1 MRNSEVLRQ
10 KIQLASGELAANLQL
25 LWGHRELD
33 RVFPAFLILLHQI
46 IRASVPLMQT
56 ARRRALEQPGDSVCA
71 LLGPYL
77 HEHIA
82 EEMHHDTWTIEDL
95 ESAGFPRSFVLEQ
108 IPSPNV
114 AAVVGAQ
121 YYWIE
126 HVHPVALLGYITVL
140 EGNSVTAEELDEL
153 STRSGLPESLFRTYR
168 LHGELDPQHILELDA
183 LVDSL
188 PLNRTQSSLVGISA
202 MHTVLVLSR
211 CVRDVLSQAP
221 PVPRLSRGG
230 AYAGSS

>member
-1 MRNSEVLRQ
+1 MKNSEVLRQ
-10 KIQLASGELAANLQL
+10 KIQLASGGLAANLQR
-25 LWGHRELD
+25 LWEHRELD

-46 IRASVPLMQT
+46 IRASVPLMQR
-56 ARRRALEQPGDSVCA
+56 ARKRSLERPGDSVCA

-95 ESAGFPRSFVLEQ
+95 ESAGFPGDLVLEQ

-114 AAVVGAQ
+114 AAAVGAQ

-140 EGNSVTAEELDEL
+140 EGNSVTAEELDDL
-153 STRSGLPESLFRTYR
+153 CSRSGLPESLFRTYR
-168 LHGELDPQHILELDA
+168 LHGELDPQHKLELDA
-183 LVDSL
+183 LLDSL
-188 PLNRTQSSLVGISA
+188 PLDRTQSSLVGISA
-202 MHTVLVLSR
+202 MQTVLVLSR
-211 CVRDVLSQAP
+211 CIRDVLSQPP
-221 PVPRLSRGG
+221 PVPRLVGGG
-230 AYAGSS
+230 AYAGNS